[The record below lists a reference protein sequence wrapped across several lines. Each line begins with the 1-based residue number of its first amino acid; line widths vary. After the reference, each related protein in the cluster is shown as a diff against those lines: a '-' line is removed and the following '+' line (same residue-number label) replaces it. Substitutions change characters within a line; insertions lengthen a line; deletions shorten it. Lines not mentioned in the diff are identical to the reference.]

1 MGNVRYLI
9 VPGVTIRHQIAGK
22 APKEVRGL
30 FSAAIRLVLKDSD
43 GLFASF
49 PAGVYPHPGLRSCRF
64 SILFQYLH
72 SCLIRVNYGVFQ
84 QGHLHMPVQR
94 LQSGLGTL
102 DHPVGQCG
110 TAQLHTLSGPD
121 LFLPDHRQSVHIL
134 LGHDISHGGGRS
146 QRMLHQGGRR
156 LNSQDVGITSGL
168 FTLVTGVGTAVILQD
183 FFLLRNNDQF
193 PAKQLFT
200 NEPER
205 TTTLAAVQLGF
216 WQLEHD
222 FFYGEVF
229 YQLSNGALF
238 LARVGLYREGFLCR
252 FFCLVVLYKSFGFS
266 LRIAVRCSIFKPS
279 ISHRKLWW
287 SMSRSSASDRGH

>member
-1 MGNVRYLI
+1 MACFRQEIAHFAVQGKQPGAIPVSHCCFARFHSCSVRHSFPPFSSGVGPAAAMGNVRYLI

-183 FFLLRNNDQF
+183 FFLLWNNDQF
-193 PAKQLFT
+193 PA
-200 NEPER
+200 
-205 TTTLAAVQLGF
+205 TT
-216 WQLEHD
+216 
-222 FFYGEVF
+222 F
-229 YQLSNGALF
+229 YQ
-238 LARVGLYREGFLCR
+238 
-252 FFCLVVLYKSFGFS
+252 
-266 LRIAVRCSIFKPS
+266 
-279 ISHRKLWW
+279 
-287 SMSRSSASDRGH
+287 